1 MYFLQVT
8 STVEL
13 SCCTRKDTTF
23 FISLIFLQAIVSQK
37 LVNAEWQSSLKE
49 LSQLEAET
57 ALTMALLDPTAVEM
71 GKRGREGE
79 NCDRKGNKK
88 RRKTGINRVL

>member
-1 MYFLQVT
+1 MLY
-8 STVEL
+8 
-13 SCCTRKDTTF
+13 KKGHNF

-37 LVNAEWQSSLKE
+37 LVNAEWRSSSKE

-57 ALTMALLDPTAVEM
+57 ALIMALLDPTAVEM

-79 NCDRKGNKK
+79 NSDRKGNKK